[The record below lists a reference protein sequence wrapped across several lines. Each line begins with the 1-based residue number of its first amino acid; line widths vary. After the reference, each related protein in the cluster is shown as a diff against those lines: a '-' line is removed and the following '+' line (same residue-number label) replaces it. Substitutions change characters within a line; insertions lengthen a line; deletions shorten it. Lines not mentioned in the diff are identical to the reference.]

1 MRVVWE
7 FSSSKGCRV
16 KFGKVRK
23 TIFQISQLST
33 VISGEGSVFIPDR
46 GWFIFGG
53 HDRLLKDSA
62 TFAQRLADLD
72 AKWER
77 GPSLYMPYADST
89 KCVIQVKGH
98 SLTFRGKVTGGNL
111 FGHEH
116 ISRQKILRKWLVHL
130 PKLFLE
136 MLDECTVCLFAY
148 LWKCM
153 RPYNREEIRD
163 THTP

>member
-1 MRVVWE
+1 M
-7 FSSSKGCRV
+7 

-116 ISRQKILRKWLVHL
+116 ISRQKILRK
-130 PKLFLE
+130 
-136 MLDECTVCLFAY
+136 
-148 LWKCM
+148 
-153 RPYNREEIRD
+153 
-163 THTP
+163 